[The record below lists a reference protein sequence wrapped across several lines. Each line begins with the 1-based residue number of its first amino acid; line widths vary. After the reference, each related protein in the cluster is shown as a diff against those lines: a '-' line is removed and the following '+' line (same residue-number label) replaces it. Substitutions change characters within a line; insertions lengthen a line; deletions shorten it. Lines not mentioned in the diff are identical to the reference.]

1 MSTEIDH
8 LVVAA
13 ATLDEGARWA
23 RSTLGVEASPG
34 GRHAAMGTH
43 NLLLKLSSA
52 AFPRCYLEIIAVDP
66 EAPAPQRLRWFGL
79 DDAALQARLK
89 AEGPRL
95 LHVVARSPM
104 LETHRWG
111 LANKGLNPGEVMA
124 LHRDT
129 PHGPLHWQICVRSDG
144 RLLADGVV
152 PTLMQWDSAHPTQR
166 MAEHGLALTSL
177 RLDGLPAVARDLLR
191 LREVQV
197 DSEAPPRI
205 TAVVQTAAG
214 PVTLQS

>member
-13 ATLDEGARWA
+13 ATLDEGACWVRE
-23 RSTLGVEASPG
+23 TLGVEPAPG

-43 NLLLKLSSA
+43 NRLLKLSST
-52 AFPRCYLEIIAVDP
+52 AFPRCYLEIIAIDP

-79 DDAALQARLK
+79 DDTALQARLK

-104 LETHRWG
+104 LQTHRWG

-129 PHGPLHWQICVRSDG
+129 PDGPLSWQICVRSDG
-144 RLLADGVV
+144 RLLTEGVV
-152 PTLMQWDSAHPTQR
+152 PTLMQWDSAHPTDR
-166 MAEHGLALTSL
+166 MPDHGLALQSL
-177 RLDGLPAVARDLLR
+177 QLAGLPAVARDVLR

-197 DSEAPPRI
+197 DSDAPPRI
-205 TAVVQTAAG
+205 TAVVQTPG
-214 PVTLQS
+214 GLVTLQS